1 MKLILTQEVVNLGGP
16 GDVVEVKDG
25 YGRNF
30 LIPQGFALPWTRGGE
45 RQITTIRRAR
55 AQRAVKELAS
65 AQATRTRIESL
76 KVKLPARAGGT
87 GRLFGAVTASD
98 VVEAIAA
105 TGGPSVDKRQI
116 VIAEPIRTLGKHD
129 VSVRLHPEVSAK
141 LSFEVVSA

>member
-1 MKLILTQEVVNLGGP
+1 MKLILTQEVQNLGAP

-30 LIPQGFALPWTRGGE
+30 LIPQGFALRWTRGGE
-45 RQITTIRRAR
+45 KQITTIRRAR
-55 AQRAVKELAS
+55 AQRAVKDLAT
-65 AQATRTRIESL
+65 AQQTKARIESL
-76 KVKLPARAGGT
+76 RVKLPARAGGT

-98 VVEAIAA
+98 VAEAVSA
-105 TGGPSVDKRQI
+105 TGGPSIDKRQI